1 MSALVVPDNRAEAS
15 RLVAAGYRVW
25 PVRDKHPTRAGFA
38 RKDGPDVC
46 ASAYEFEHADVAVLC
61 GPCPAVGEGRH
72 LVLVDLDGDV
82 PEDALPSGWPA
93 TLTSKRGAHRW
104 YSVSA
109 ESKWRQTARVRKGDG
124 WGVDT
129 RDWGGFGQE
138 TKPGL
143 GPLWDNWGVSP
154 AELTDAQVEELFAP
168 ARSAKALALVAVKT
182 APAAVQG
189 ANGSGA
195 LWDVALELVRGLR
208 IEQGEALA
216 LLKAH
221 YNPRCVPPWSEA
233 ELLHKVRDAHDNAK
247 VPFGFALTRAPE
259 GGYLLTEKG
268 AVKACFE
275 NYARYIAAAHPEL
288 SWDEMAY
295 AVHLDGKRADIAALI
310 GETRSGI
317 NTAIG
322 LDPSATNTHGALEHV
337 ARRRPFNRLRQAL
350 DALPRWDG
358 RSRLDSW
365 LQRSLGATDGAYERR
380 VGRMWLISAIARAY
394 RPGCKADCLLILEGA
409 QGIGKST
416 ALAVIGGAVEG
427 GYKDLAFHTKD
438 KDAMQ
443 ELRGAWVVEY
453 SELTGLDKRDSAWL
467 KGFIAKSVDTYRPSH
482 APAVGDFPRTCVL
495 SGTVNPEG
503 DGRYLKDEENRRFWP
518 VYCAGTPATLRE
530 RLGWLTQ
537 NRDQLLAE
545 AKAMFTA
552 GEAWWPEG
560 DFGQRAAQEARRE
573 IDPLEVSVPLVVGT
587 DLEVDMRMLR
597 CDPRL
602 ARDLPQSGV
611 GQGRALGKVLRRL
624 GFNPPKSKASP
635 VWWRRKTEQ

>member
-1 MSALVVPDNRAEAS
+1 MSALATKNDNRAEAK
-15 RLVAAGYRVW
+15 RLIEAGYRVW
-25 PVRDKHPTRAGFA
+25 PVRDKQPTRAGFA
-38 RKDGPDVC
+38 RKDGPEVC
-46 ASAYEFEHADVAVLC
+46 AGVYEFERNDVAVLC
-61 GPCPAVGEGRH
+61 GPCDAVGPGRL

-82 PEDALPSGWPA
+82 PEDALPEWPA
-93 TLTSKRGAHRW
+93 TLTSKQGRHRW

-109 ESKWRQTARVRKGDG
+109 ESKWRQTARVRKGEG

-138 TKPGL
+138 TKPDV
-143 GPLWDNWGVSP
+143 GPLWDNWGTPP
-154 AELTDAQVEELFAP
+154 ATLTDAQVEELFASG
-168 ARSAKALALVAVKT
+168 RSAKAMAMVAAKT
-182 APAAVQG
+182 MPPAIQG
-189 ANGSGA
+189 QNGSGA
-195 LWDVALELVRGLR
+195 LWEVALELVRGLR
-208 IEQGEALA
+208 LPPGEALA
-216 LLKAH
+216 VLKTY
-221 YNPRCVPPWSEA
+221 YNPRCQPPWSEA
-233 ELLHKVRDAHDNAK
+233 ELLHKVDDAFNNGK
-247 VPFGFALTRAPE
+247 VPFGYALTRAPE
-259 GGYLLTEKG
+259 GGYLTTEKG
-268 AVKACFE
+268 GVKSCFE
-275 NYARYIAAAHPEL
+275 NVVRYVQVAYPEL

-295 AVHLDGKRADIAALI
+295 AVHLDGRRADIAALI
-310 GETRSGI
+310 GDVRSGI

-322 LDPSATNTHGALEHV
+322 LDPSAANTHGALEHV
-337 ARRRPFNRLRQAL
+337 ARKRPFNRLRQAL

-358 RSRLDSW
+358 RQRLDSW
-365 LQRSLGATDGAYERR
+365 LQRALGAADGAYERR
-380 VGRMWLISAIARAY
+380 VGRMWLISALARAY
-394 RPGCKADCLLILEGA
+394 RPGCKADCLLILEGG

-416 ALAVIGGAVEG
+416 ALAIIGGAVEG

-518 VYCAGTPATLRE
+518 VHCAGTPATLRD

-545 AKAMFTA
+545 AKAMFEA

-560 DFGQRAAQEARRE
+560 DFGQREAQEARRE
-573 IDPLEVSVPLVVGT
+573 VDPLEASVPLVVG
-587 DLEVDMRMLR
+587 DAWEVDMRMLR

-602 ARDLPQSGV
+602 VRDLPSSPI
-611 GQGRALGKVLRRL
+611 GQGRMLGKVLRKL
-624 GFNPPKSKASP
+624 GFSPPTSNASTI
-635 VWWRRKTEQ
+635 WRRRRPEQ